1 MSLRLPATLALACSS
16 LMSAQPTTS
25 VIIDTDCGHDDLTAI
40 AFLLARRDVRIEAV
54 TIANGLAHVQAGAAN
69 VLRLLALGGRGDV
82 PVFIGRDAPLRGHA
96 AFPDPWREKSDALL
110 DGLNVPEA
118 AHAPEQQP
126 AADYL
131 ASRLRQ
137 RSRPVRI
144 LALGPL
150 TNFGQALERHPE
162 ILRGVEM
169 VIMGGAVRVPGN
181 LGDGGTF
188 KTSNTTAEWNI
199 FVDPLAAKRVFD
211 SGARIHLIPLD
222 ATNQVPI
229 DAGFLRE
236 LQLKAR
242 TPLGAFAVAIM
253 ERDRK
258 AIEQGTY
265 YAWDAVAGV
274 ALVDPAAV
282 QEVPMAIDVK
292 QSPPEEGRTAEMMT
306 QPAKGQVVI
315 RSTNA
320 WVGLGANGATFR
332 NVLIG
337 AFRVASPAR
346 AGSTAATP

>member
-1 MSLRLPATLALACSS
+1 MT
-16 LMSAQPTTS
+16 AQPPTS

-40 AFLLARRDVRIEAV
+40 AFLLARPDVRIEAV

-69 VLRLLALGGRGDV
+69 ILRLLALGGRGEV

-96 AFPDPWREKSDALL
+96 AFPDPWRDKSDGLL
-110 DGLNVPEA
+110 EGLKVPA
-118 AHAPEQQP
+118 AGHAPEVQP

-131 ASRLRQ
+131 TSRLRQ

-150 TNFGQALERHPE
+150 TNFGQALERAPE
-162 ILRGVEM
+162 MLRGVEM

-188 KTSNTTAEWNI
+188 KTANTTAEWNI
-199 FVDPLAAKRVFD
+199 FVDPLAAKRVFE

-222 ATNQVPI
+222 ATNHVPI
-229 DAGFLRE
+229 DADFLRE
-236 LQLKAR
+236 LQLKGR
-242 TPLGAFAVAIM
+242 TPLGEFVAAIM

-282 QEVPMAIDVK
+282 HTSPLAIEVK
-292 QSPPEEGRTAEMMT
+292 QDPPEDGRTAEMRAR
-306 QPAKGQVVI
+306 PANAQV
-315 RSTNA
+315 A
-320 WVGLGANGATFR
+320 LGADAAAFR
-332 NVLIG
+332 KVFIG
-337 AFRVASPAR
+337 ALRAASPAR

>member
-1 MSLRLPATLALACSS
+1 MT
-16 LMSAQPTTS
+16 AQPTTS

-82 PVFIGRDAPLRGHA
+82 PVFIGRDAPLRGKA

-110 DGLNVPEA
+110 DGLKVPEA
-118 AHAPEQQP
+118 RHAPEEQP

-150 TNFGQALERHPE
+150 TNFGAALERSPE
-162 ILRGVEM
+162 MLRGVEM

-222 ATNQVPI
+222 ATNHVPI
-229 DAGFLRE
+229 DAGFLSE

-242 TPLGAFAVAIM
+242 TPLGELVVAIM

-274 ALVDPAAV
+274 ALVDPAVV
-282 QEVPMAIDVK
+282 QTRPMAIEVK
-292 QSPPEEGRTAEMMT
+292 QNPPEEGRTAEMRAGR
-306 QPAKGQVVI
+306 PHANV
-315 RSTNA
+315 A
-320 WVGLGANGATFR
+320 LGADAAVFR
-332 NVLIG
+332 NVFIG

-346 AGSTAATP
+346 AGSTTATP